1 MISLGKIGIYIIINN
16 INFKFYLG
24 SSSQSFKQ
32 RKKAHFRALQNN
44 EHFSVRL
51 QNAWNKYG
59 EENFSFIPIK
69 IINKKQNVLRTEQ
82 WYLDCFEPWRPEIGY
97 NTCKIAGSTLGYKY
111 SIDKINE
118 ISLKRSNTI
127 LDFEKAKEIL
137 RLYLIGLYPNEIA
150 ERYNVKRETVSRI
163 INRKSWKYISDINE
177 KELSKLI
184 EKRKQMNKG
193 SWIPKGE
200 ARSDSK
206 LNEKQVLEIREKYNT
221 GRYEQKDL
229 ANQYGVKVITIRKVL
244 HSISWKHIENI
255 ITPERLREIENKRK
269 SENGKLNKGRKY
281 SEEVNKK
288 KSNVGEKNASSI
300 LAEEQ
305 VKEIRAKYD
314 SGKYSQKEL
323 AKEYNVNQTTI
334 SGIVLGKSW
343 SHLKENIKKSKKERV
358 EDNVVIDI
366 RKKYD
371 TENYF
376 IKDLMKEYNLGIKE
390 IKHIVYLSE
399 KYINIDNIYSK
410 ERLEEIKKTLRSKS
424 QQRGNI

>member
-1 MISLGKIGIYIIINN
+1 MISLGKIGIYIIVNN

-32 RKKAHFRALQNN
+32 RKKAHFKALQNN

-193 SWIPKGE
+193 RWIPKGE

-221 GRYEQKDL
+221 GQYEQKDL
-229 ANQYGVKVITIRKVL
+229 ANQYDVKVITIRKVL

-255 ITPERLREIENKRK
+255 ITPERLKEIESKRK
-269 SENGKLNKGRKY
+269 SENGKLNKGRKH

-300 LAEEQ
+300 LVEKQ
-305 VKEIRAKYD
+305 VKEMRAKYD

-323 AKEYNVNQTTI
+323 AREYNVNQTTI

-343 SHLKENIKKSKKERV
+343 SYLKENIKKSKKERV
-358 EDNVVIDI
+358 EDNIVIDI

-376 IKDLMKEYNLGIKE
+376 IKDLAKEYNLGLKE
-390 IKHIVYLSE
+390 IKHIIYLSE

-410 ERLEEIKKTLRSKS
+410 ERLEKIKKILRRKS